1 MQLTLVTLYWLAYGV
16 TIGLVAL
23 AAIIF
28 TNVYQSYGDRSVLVS
43 IITIISLTSSLATLL
58 LLPVDVALVSSTNSS
73 SLGVK
78 KEWATPEKVQEI
90 VTSLRTCYIT
100 LYSIDAVLCL
110 VIIPFTY
117 FFYEEY
123 DDIESEEGHQ
133 TLAQRIFGALKY
145 TLIFTILLLFFF
157 FTGFLTPR
165 VRDPKGS
172 QFDLDFFKR
181 LLIQDHGEH
190 AITFSLGLLIS
201 IGTILYSFLTAG
213 GMAVLP
219 LSLIKS
225 QPTVNA
231 SNLHADATTFLNEN
245 RERQRQL
252 QYRTIRNNYAG
263 DHREQERLV
272 NEERTLIRRKK
283 HASKLQ
289 QYESRPIIR
298 ILKKLESWLKPLK
311 VIGGFSLL
319 CFSIIIWTSILVT
332 GVDKAKNSL
341 CKQEC
346 GYILNNI
353 NIFQPLNYIFVE
365 CSKAFPLDNVIMVIL
380 TLFFLG
386 SSVAGILKIGIRFFW
401 IKLLDTRKG
410 RTLPQA
416 MLIISVMLALIMLA
430 LNYSVVMMVI
440 PHYATFGTQTF
451 CDNPAEKFPD
461 GQPDCS
467 KLPDLVK
474 PCSELSPDHG
484 QENICTPSVISSA
497 LSRVIVNFKF
507 YGAFLFWAQFS
518 FLVVFFLVFIIQ
530 LFRRPKF
537 DLRIIDELAEIEEEE
552 SLLANQR

>member
-1 MQLTLVTLYWLAYGV
+1 MQLAQITLYLLAYGV

-28 TNVYQSYGDRSVLVS
+28 SYSYQSNRDRSALVS
-43 IITIISLTSSLATLL
+43 IITIISLTSLLATLL

-73 SLGVK
+73 RLGVK

-90 VTSLRTCYIT
+90 VTTLRLFYIT
-100 LYSIDAVLCL
+100 LYSVDAVLCL

-123 DDIESEEGHQ
+123 DDVEAEEGYQ
-133 TLAQRIFGALKY
+133 TLAHRIFGALKY
-145 TLIFTILLLFFF
+145 TLMFTILLLFFF
-157 FTGFLTPR
+157 LRRFS
-165 VRDPKGS
+165 DSEK
-172 QFDLDFFKR
+172 DN
-181 LLIQDHGEH
+181 GEH

-201 IGTILYSFLTAG
+201 IGTILYTLFTAT

-225 QPTVNA
+225 QPTIDA
-231 SNLHADATTFLNEN
+231 SNLHINTTSFLNEN

-252 QYRTIRNNYAG
+252 QYRTIRNNYAE
-263 DHREQERLV
+263 DYRERERLV
-272 NEERTLIRRKK
+272 NEERTLIRRKN

-289 QYESRPIIR
+289 EFENKPIAK
-298 ILKKLESWLKPLK
+298 ILKKLENSLKPIKL
-311 VIGGFSLL
+311 IGGILLL
-319 CFSIIIWTSILVT
+319 CFSIIIWISILVT

-353 NIFQPLNYIFVE
+353 NIFQPLNYVFVE
-365 CSKAFPLDNVIMVIL
+365 SSKFFPLDNIVMVVL
-380 TLFFLG
+380 TLFFLS
-386 SSVAGILKIGIRFFW
+386 SSVAGIVKIGIRFFW
-401 IKLLDTRKG
+401 IKLLEIRKG

-416 MLIISVMLALIMLA
+416 MLIITVMLALIILA
-430 LNYSVVMMVI
+430 LNYSVVMMVV

-451 CDNPAEKFPD
+451 CDAPENFSD

-467 KLPDLVK
+467 MHPDLVK
-474 PCSELSPDHG
+474 PCSELSPEHG
-484 QENICTPSVISSA
+484 HNNICTPSVISSA

-507 YGAFLFWAQFS
+507 YGTFLFWAQFS
-518 FLVVFFLVFIIQ
+518 FLVIFLLVFVIQ

-552 SLLANQR
+552 SLLASQR